1 MHSKCTMENF
11 LLEIAQFAHQ
21 MTCFQ
26 LMAMSDVFVDIFR
39 CWIDFSFSFSTAV
52 KKSLGA

>member
-1 MHSKCTMENF
+1 MENF

-26 LMAMSDVFVDIFR
+26 LLVMSDVFVDIFR
-39 CWIDFSFSFSTAV
+39 CWMDFSFSFSTEVRRTLRA
-52 KKSLGA
+52 